1 MKYKNKIYLLI
12 MFFVFTACE
21 VKWNMDI
28 EFNEDYS
35 GNYKISILLDQDAQS
50 YALETGQASAIGGLD
65 AILADLP
72 EGYGSSIY
80 QENDFLGILIRNE
93 FENTTELQEQL
104 QILNNN
110 ENTSLLLLPVK
121 EINFAES
128 DRSFSVS
135 GIFEEI
141 LVSDEVSEEAYEN
154 LFDGKL
160 TLIVPGDIV
169 EPQLENIVENT
180 IIFDIEGTSEKTFEL
195 ISNKSNLFNPVNI
208 LSAFALLSLIYIF
221 VRKFSK
227 KEINFF

>member
-35 GNYKISILLDQDAQS
+35 GNYKISILLDQNAQS

-121 EINFAES
+121 EINFSES

-141 LVSDEVSEEAYEN
+141 FVSDEVSEVAYEN

-180 IIFDIEGTSEKTFEL
+180 IIFEIEGTSEKTFEL
-195 ISNKSNLFNPVNI
+195 ISNKSNLFNPFNI
-208 LSAFALLSLIYIF
+208 LSAFALLSLIYII
-221 VRKFSK
+221 VRQYK
-227 KEINFF
+227 KNN

>member
-35 GNYKISILLDQDAQS
+35 GNYKISILLDQNAQS

-93 FENTTELQEQL
+93 FENTTELNEQL

-141 LVSDEVSEEAYEN
+141 FVSDEVSEEAYKN

-180 IIFDIEGTSEKTFEL
+180 IIFEIEGTSEKTFEL

-208 LSAFALLSLIYIF
+208 LSAFALLSMIYIF
-221 VRKFSK
+221 VRQYK
-227 KEINFF
+227 KNN

>member
-35 GNYKISILLDQDAQS
+35 GNYKISILLDQNAQS

-93 FENTTELQEQL
+93 FENTTELQKQL

-141 LVSDEVSEEAYEN
+141 FVSDEVSEEAYEN

-180 IIFDIEGTSEKTFEL
+180 IIFEIEGTSEKTFEL
-195 ISNKSNLFNPVNI
+195 ISNKSNIFNPVNI
-208 LSAFALLSLIYIF
+208 LSAFALLSMIYIF
-221 VRKFSK
+221 VRQYK
-227 KEINFF
+227 KNN

>member
-35 GNYKISILLDQDAQS
+35 GNYKISILLDQNAQS

-141 LVSDEVSEEAYEN
+141 FVSDEVSEEAYEN

-180 IIFDIEGTSEKTFEL
+180 IIFEIEGTSEKTFEL
-195 ISNKSNLFNPVNI
+195 VSNKSNLFNLVNL

-221 VRKFSK
+221 VRQYK
-227 KEINFF
+227 KNN

>member
-1 MKYKNKIYLLI
+1 MKYKIKIYLLI

-35 GNYKISILLDQDAQS
+35 GNYKISILLDQNAQS

-141 LVSDEVSEEAYEN
+141 FVSDEVSEEAYEN

-180 IIFDIEGTSEKTFEL
+180 IIFEIEGTSEKTFEL
-195 ISNKSNLFNPVNI
+195 ISNKSNIFNPVNI
-208 LSAFALLSLIYIF
+208 LSAFALLSLIYII
-221 VRKFSK
+221 VRQYK
-227 KEINFF
+227 KNN

>member
-1 MKYKNKIYLLI
+1 M
-12 MFFVFTACE
+12 
-21 VKWNMDI
+21 
-28 EFNEDYS
+28 
-35 GNYKISILLDQDAQS
+35 
-50 YALETGQASAIGGLD
+50 
-65 AILADLP
+65 P

-110 ENTSLLLLPVK
+110 ENTSLLLLPIK
-121 EINFAES
+121 EINFTES
-128 DRSFSVS
+128 DRSFSVG

-141 LVSDEVSEEAYEN
+141 FVSDEVSEEAYEN

-180 IIFDIEGTSEKTFEL
+180 IIFEIEGTSEKTFEL
-195 ISNKSNLFNPVNI
+195 ISNKSNLFNQVNI
-208 LSAFALLSLIYIF
+208 LFAFVLLSMIYIF
-221 VRKFSK
+221 VRQYK
-227 KEINFF
+227 KNN

>member
-35 GNYKISILLDQDAQS
+35 GNYKISILLDQNAQS

-141 LVSDEVSEEAYEN
+141 FVSDEVSEVAYEN

-180 IIFDIEGTSEKTFEL
+180 IIFEIEGTSEKTFEL

-208 LSAFALLSLIYIF
+208 LSAFALLSLICII
-221 VRKFSK
+221 VRQYK
-227 KEINFF
+227 KNN

>member
-35 GNYKISILLDQDAQS
+35 GNYKISILLDQNAQS

-93 FENTTELQEQL
+93 FENTTELQKQL

-128 DRSFSVS
+128 DRSFTVS

-141 LVSDEVSEEAYEN
+141 FVSDEVSEEAYEN

-221 VRKFSK
+221 VRQYK
-227 KEINFF
+227 KNN

>member
-35 GNYKISILLDQDAQS
+35 GNYKISILLDQNAQS

-121 EINFAES
+121 EINFSES

-141 LVSDEVSEEAYEN
+141 FVSDEVSEVAYEN

-180 IIFDIEGTSEKTFEL
+180 IIFEIEGTSEKTFEL
-195 ISNKSNLFNPVNI
+195 ISNKSNIFNPVNI
-208 LSAFALLSLIYIF
+208 LSAFALLSLIYII
-221 VRKFSK
+221 VRQFK
-227 KEINFF
+227 KNN

>member
-1 MKYKNKIYLLI
+1 MKYKNKIYLII

-35 GNYKISILLDQDAQS
+35 GNYKISILLDQNAQS

-121 EINFAES
+121 EINFSES

-141 LVSDEVSEEAYEN
+141 FVSDEVSEVAYEN

-180 IIFDIEGTSEKTFEL
+180 IIFEIEGTSEKTFEL
-195 ISNKSNLFNPVNI
+195 ISNKSNIFNPVNI
-208 LSAFALLSLIYIF
+208 LSAFALLSLIYII
-221 VRKFSK
+221 VRQYK
-227 KEINFF
+227 KNN

>member
-35 GNYKISILLDQDAQS
+35 GNYKISILLDQNAQS

-121 EINFAES
+121 EINFSES

-141 LVSDEVSEEAYEN
+141 FVSDEVSEVAYEN

-180 IIFDIEGTSEKTFEL
+180 IIFEIEGTSEKTFEL

-221 VRKFSK
+221 VRQYK
-227 KEINFF
+227 KNN

>member
-35 GNYKISILLDQDAQS
+35 GNYKISILLDQNAQS

-93 FENTTELQEQL
+93 FENTNELQEQL

-121 EINFAES
+121 EINFSES

-141 LVSDEVSEEAYEN
+141 FVSDEVSEVAYEN

-180 IIFDIEGTSEKTFEL
+180 IIFEIEGTSEKTFEL

-208 LSAFALLSLIYIF
+208 LSAFALLSLIYII
-221 VRKFSK
+221 VRQYK
-227 KEINFF
+227 KNN

>member
-35 GNYKISILLDQDAQS
+35 GNYKISILLDQNAQS
-50 YALETGQASAIGGLD
+50 YALDTGQASAIGGLD

-121 EINFAES
+121 EINFSES

-141 LVSDEVSEEAYEN
+141 FVSDEVSEVAYEN

-180 IIFDIEGTSEKTFEL
+180 IIFEIEGTSEKTFEL

-208 LSAFALLSLIYIF
+208 LSAFALLSLIYII
-221 VRKFSK
+221 VRQYK
-227 KEINFF
+227 KNN

>member
-12 MFFVFTACE
+12 MFFVFMACE

-35 GNYKISILLDQDAQS
+35 GNYKISILLDQNAQS

-121 EINFAES
+121 EINFSES

-141 LVSDEVSEEAYEN
+141 FVSDEVSEVAYEN

-180 IIFDIEGTSEKTFEL
+180 IIFEIEGTSEKTFEL
-195 ISNKSNLFNPVNI
+195 ISNKSNIFNPVNI
-208 LSAFALLSLIYIF
+208 LSAFALLSLIYII
-221 VRKFSK
+221 VRQYK
-227 KEINFF
+227 KNN

>member
-35 GNYKISILLDQDAQS
+35 GNYKISILLDQNAQS

-121 EINFAES
+121 EINFSES

-141 LVSDEVSEEAYEN
+141 FVSDEVSEVAYEN

-180 IIFDIEGTSEKTFEL
+180 IIFEIEGTSEKTFEL
-195 ISNKSNLFNPVNI
+195 ISNKSNIFNPVNI
-208 LSAFALLSLIYIF
+208 LSAFALFSLIYII
-221 VRKFSK
+221 VRQYK
-227 KEINFF
+227 KNN

>member
-35 GNYKISILLDQDAQS
+35 GNYKISILLDQNAQS

-141 LVSDEVSEEAYEN
+141 FVSDEVSEEAYEN

-180 IIFDIEGTSEKTFEL
+180 IIFEIEGTSEKTFEL
-195 ISNKSNLFNPVNI
+195 ISNKSNIFNPVNI
-208 LSAFALLSLIYIF
+208 LSAFALLSLIYII
-221 VRKFSK
+221 VRQYK
-227 KEINFF
+227 KNN

>member
-35 GNYKISILLDQDAQS
+35 GNYKISILLDQNAQS

-141 LVSDEVSEEAYEN
+141 FVSDEVSEEAYEN

-160 TLIVPGDIV
+160 TLIVPGDII

-180 IIFDIEGTSEKTFEL
+180 IIFEIEGTSEKTFEL
-195 ISNKSNLFNPVNI
+195 ISNKSNLFNQVNI
-208 LSAFALLSLIYIF
+208 LFAFVLLSMIYIF
-221 VRKFSK
+221 VRQYK
-227 KEINFF
+227 KNN

>member
-1 MKYKNKIYLLI
+1 MKYKIKIYLLI

-35 GNYKISILLDQDAQS
+35 GNYKISILLDQNAQS
-50 YALETGQASAIGGLD
+50 YALETGQATAIGGLD

-110 ENTSLLLLPVK
+110 ENTSLLLLPIK
-121 EINFAES
+121 EINFTES
-128 DRSFSVS
+128 DRSFSVG

-141 LVSDEVSEEAYEN
+141 FVSNEVSEEAYKN

-180 IIFDIEGTSEKTFEL
+180 IIFEIEGTSEKTFEL
-195 ISNKSNLFNPVNI
+195 ISNKSNLFNQVNI
-208 LSAFALLSLIYIF
+208 LFAFVLLSMIYIF
-221 VRKFSK
+221 VRQYK
-227 KEINFF
+227 KNN

>member
-35 GNYKISILLDQDAQS
+35 GNYKISILLDQNAQS

-104 QILNNN
+104 QILNDN

-121 EINFAES
+121 EINFTES

-141 LVSDEVSEEAYEN
+141 FVSDEVSEVAYEN

-180 IIFDIEGTSEKTFEL
+180 IIFEIEGTSEKTFEL
-195 ISNKSNLFNPVNI
+195 ISNKSNIFNPVNI
-208 LSAFALLSLIYIF
+208 LSAFALLSLIYII
-221 VRKFSK
+221 VRQYK
-227 KEINFF
+227 KNN

>member
-35 GNYKISILLDQDAQS
+35 GNYKISILLDQNAQS

-141 LVSDEVSEEAYEN
+141 FVSDEVSEVAYEN

-180 IIFDIEGTSEKTFEL
+180 IIFEIEGTSEKTFEL
-195 ISNKSNLFNPVNI
+195 ISNKSNIFNPVNI

-221 VRKFSK
+221 VRQYK
-227 KEINFF
+227 KNN

>member
-35 GNYKISILLDQDAQS
+35 GNYKISILLDQNAQS

-121 EINFAES
+121 EINFSES

-141 LVSDEVSEEAYEN
+141 FVSDEVSEVAYEN

-180 IIFDIEGTSEKTFEL
+180 IIFEIEGTSEKTFEL
-195 ISNKSNLFNPVNI
+195 ISNKSNLFNPFNI
-208 LSAFALLSLIYIF
+208 LSAFALLSMIYIF
-221 VRKFSK
+221 VRQYK
-227 KEINFF
+227 KNN

>member
-35 GNYKISILLDQDAQS
+35 GNYKISILLDQNAQS

-93 FENTTELQEQL
+93 FENTTELQKQL

-141 LVSDEVSEEAYEN
+141 FVSDEVSEEAYEN

-180 IIFDIEGTSEKTFEL
+180 IIFEIEGTSEKTFEL

-208 LSAFALLSLIYIF
+208 LSAFALLSMIYIF
-221 VRKFSK
+221 VRQYK
-227 KEINFF
+227 KNN

>member
-1 MKYKNKIYLLI
+1 MKYKYKIYLLI

-35 GNYKISILLDQDAQS
+35 GNYKISILLDQNAQS

-80 QENDFLGILIRNE
+80 QENDFLGILIRND
-93 FENTTELQEQL
+93 FKNTTELQEQL

-121 EINFAES
+121 EINFSES

-141 LVSDEVSEEAYEN
+141 FVSDEVSEEAYEN

-180 IIFDIEGTSEKTFEL
+180 IIFEIEGTSEKTFEL
-195 ISNKSNLFNPVNI
+195 ISNKSNIFNPVNI
-208 LSAFALLSLIYIF
+208 LSAFALLSLIYII
-221 VRKFSK
+221 VRQYK
-227 KEINFF
+227 KNN

>member
-35 GNYKISILLDQDAQS
+35 GNYKISILLDQNAQS

-128 DRSFSVS
+128 DRSFTVS

-141 LVSDEVSEEAYEN
+141 FVSDEVSEDAYEN

-180 IIFDIEGTSEKTFEL
+180 IIFEIEGTSEKTFEL

-208 LSAFALLSLIYIF
+208 LSAFALLSLIYII
-221 VRKFSK
+221 VRQYK
-227 KEINFF
+227 KNN

>member
-1 MKYKNKIYLLI
+1 MKYKIKIYLLI

-35 GNYKISILLDQDAQS
+35 GNYKISILLDQNAQS

-80 QENDFLGILIRNE
+80 QENDFLGILIRND
-93 FENTTELQEQL
+93 FKNTTELQEQL

-141 LVSDEVSEEAYEN
+141 FVSNEVSEDAYKN

-180 IIFDIEGTSEKTFEL
+180 IIFEIEGTSEKTFEL

-221 VRKFSK
+221 VRQYK
-227 KEINFF
+227 KNN

>member
-1 MKYKNKIYLLI
+1 MKYKNKIYLII

-35 GNYKISILLDQDAQS
+35 GNYKISILLDQNAQS

-121 EINFAES
+121 EINFSES

-141 LVSDEVSEEAYEN
+141 FVSDEVSEVAYEN

-180 IIFDIEGTSEKTFEL
+180 IIFEIEGTSEKTFEL

-208 LSAFALLSLIYIF
+208 LSAFALLSLIYII
-221 VRKFSK
+221 VRQYK
-227 KEINFF
+227 KNN

>member
-35 GNYKISILLDQDAQS
+35 GNYKISILLDQNAQS

-121 EINFAES
+121 EINFSES

-141 LVSDEVSEEAYEN
+141 FVSDEVSEEAYEN

-180 IIFDIEGTSEKTFEL
+180 IIFEIEGTSEKTFEL

-208 LSAFALLSLIYIF
+208 LSAFALLSLIYII
-221 VRKFSK
+221 VRQYK
-227 KEINFF
+227 KNN

>member
-35 GNYKISILLDQDAQS
+35 GNYKITILLDQNAQS
-50 YALETGQASAIGGLD
+50 YALETGQATAIGGLD

-121 EINFAES
+121 EINFSES

-141 LVSDEVSEEAYEN
+141 FVSDEVSEEAYEN
-154 LFDGKL
+154 LFDAKL

-180 IIFDIEGTSEKTFEL
+180 IIFEIEGTSEKTFEL

-208 LSAFALLSLIYIF
+208 LSAFALLSMIYIF
-221 VRKFSK
+221 VRQYK
-227 KEINFF
+227 KNN

>member
-12 MFFVFTACE
+12 TFFVFTACE

-35 GNYKISILLDQDAQS
+35 GNYKISILLDQNAQS

-121 EINFAES
+121 EINFSES

-141 LVSDEVSEEAYEN
+141 FVSDEVSEVAYEN

-180 IIFDIEGTSEKTFEL
+180 IIFEIEGTSEKTFEL

-208 LSAFALLSLIYIF
+208 LSVFALLSMIYIF
-221 VRKFSK
+221 VRQYK
-227 KEINFF
+227 KNN

>member
-35 GNYKISILLDQDAQS
+35 GNYKISILLDQNAQS

-121 EINFAES
+121 EINFSES

-141 LVSDEVSEEAYEN
+141 FVSDEVSEVAYEN

-180 IIFDIEGTSEKTFEL
+180 IIFEIEGTSEKTFEL

-208 LSAFALLSLIYIF
+208 LSAFALLSLIYII
-221 VRKFSK
+221 VRQYK
-227 KEINFF
+227 KNN

>member
-35 GNYKISILLDQDAQS
+35 GNYKISILLDQNAQS

-93 FENTTELQEQL
+93 FENTTELQKQL

-141 LVSDEVSEEAYEN
+141 FVSDEVSEEAYEN

-160 TLIVPGDIV
+160 TLIVPGNIV

-180 IIFDIEGTSEKTFEL
+180 IIFEIEGTSEKTFEL

-208 LSAFALLSLIYIF
+208 LSAFALLSMIYIF
-221 VRKFSK
+221 VRQYK
-227 KEINFF
+227 KNN

>member
-35 GNYKISILLDQDAQS
+35 GNYKISILLDQNAQS

-128 DRSFSVS
+128 DRSFTVS

-141 LVSDEVSEEAYEN
+141 FVSDEVSEEAYEN

-180 IIFDIEGTSEKTFEL
+180 IIFEIEGTSEKTFEL
-195 ISNKSNLFNPVNI
+195 ISNKSNIFNPVNI
-208 LSAFALLSLIYIF
+208 LSAFALLSLIYII
-221 VRKFSK
+221 VRQYK
-227 KEINFF
+227 KNN

>member
-35 GNYKISILLDQDAQS
+35 GNYKITILLDQNAQS
-50 YALETGQASAIGGLD
+50 YALETGQATAIGGLD

-110 ENTSLLLLPVK
+110 ENTSLLLLPIK
-121 EINFAES
+121 EINFTES
-128 DRSFSVS
+128 DRSFSVG

-141 LVSDEVSEEAYEN
+141 FVSNDVSEEAYKN

-180 IIFDIEGTSEKTFEL
+180 IIFEIEGTSEKTFEL
-195 ISNKSNLFNPVNI
+195 ISNKSNLFNQVNI
-208 LSAFALLSLIYIF
+208 LFAFVLLSMIYIF
-221 VRKFSK
+221 VRQYK
-227 KEINFF
+227 KNN

>member
-121 EINFAES
+121 EINFSES

-141 LVSDEVSEEAYEN
+141 FVSDEVSEVAYEN

-180 IIFDIEGTSEKTFEL
+180 IIFEIEGTSEKTFEL
-195 ISNKSNLFNPVNI
+195 ISNKSNIFNPVNI
-208 LSAFALLSLIYIF
+208 LSAFALLSLIYII
-221 VRKFSK
+221 VRQYK
-227 KEINFF
+227 KNN

>member
-1 MKYKNKIYLLI
+1 MKYKIKIYLLI
-12 MFFVFTACE
+12 MFFVFSACE

-35 GNYKISILLDQDAQS
+35 GNYKISILLDQNAQS

-65 AILADLP
+65 TILADLP

-110 ENTSLLLLPVK
+110 ENTSLLLLPIK

-141 LVSDEVSEEAYEN
+141 FVSDEVSEEAYEN

-180 IIFDIEGTSEKTFEL
+180 IIFEIEGTSEKTFEL

-208 LSAFALLSLIYIF
+208 LSVFALLSMIYIF
-221 VRKFSK
+221 VRQYK
-227 KEINFF
+227 KNN